1 MGQFDVDTLTDLTN
15 RTILAAAS
23 ISSTDHEAWR
33 NDLEPRIA
41 NLNDAAQ
48 AIATNQSGSAAPG
61 TNRQGEIF
69 FDTDINTWLGD
80 PDGSGH
86 DDEFLTRLTAKD
98 FGLATGGTATHKL
111 MGAIHVLTT
120 ANARTTTGDFTSYT
134 LPGGSL
140 GANGQLVRVTFWGT
154 RTGAAGTF
162 SLQPKFGTTNLGT
175 AFASTVNSLTDWY
188 VECLI
193 IRTGAASQDITFFA
207 LPNRDDTGSTTL
219 VDAGSTAAETLSG
232 DLAIALDLT
241 AISAGTVTQEGMIV
255 ELIQ

>member
-111 MGAIHVLTT
+111 MGAINVNTT
-120 ANARTTTGDFTSYT
+120 AVLKDGATGVLMTYTVPASTLDVNGKLLRITCWGIKVQGNGAYTIQSRFGGNALASHI
-134 LPGGSL
+134 SSA
-140 GANGQLVRVTFWGT
+140 GAFDWFIQYHIV
-154 RTGAAGTF
+154 RTGA
-162 SLQPKFGTTNLGT
+162 TTQDW
-175 AFASTVNSLTDWY
+175 NSYMIL
-188 VECLI
+188 
-193 IRTGAASQDITFFA
+193 S
-207 LPNRDDTGSTTL
+207 RDDTGSTTL
-219 VDAGSTAAETLSG
+219 VDSGTAAETLSNA
-232 DLAIALDLT
+232 LAIDLNVS
-241 AISAGTVTQEGMIV
+241 AINGADDVQQEGMIV
-255 ELIQ
+255 ELLQ